1 MKQENLNACQS
12 CTRELGSAAVLCLLH
27 SSDCLPLSF
36 GSFLTPLLCHT
47 LFYCVPP
54 WASMPA
60 DVIFSD
66 VLLLFTLI
74 SWFSFQLYLKVCLAC
89 ALGYGKVAPL
99 WVLKTDACFLFLSIS
114 CVVDWWPIQG
124 GRGFCLQTTLCWVS
138 NSNNQLVPCNTWTC
152 IVLAETRK

>member
-1 MKQENLNACQS
+1 MLVKAALVNLGVQQFCAC
-12 CTRELGSAAVLCLLH
+12 CIPLPA
-27 SSDCLPLSF
+27 CLPLSF

-47 LFYCVPP
+47 LFYCLPPRTSVPV
-54 WASMPA
+54 

-99 WVLKTDACFLFLSIS
+99 SVLKTSDFPKDCF
-114 CVVDWWPIQG
+114 
-124 GRGFCLQTTLCWVS
+124 
-138 NSNNQLVPCNTWTC
+138 
-152 IVLAETRK
+152 

>member
-1 MKQENLNACQS
+1 MCKGMFLSVTPSPFQSRPERELFMVSSMKQENLNVCQS

-36 GSFLTPLLCHT
+36 GSFLTPLLSHT

-54 WASMPA
+54 RASVPV

-66 VLLLFTLI
+66 VLLLFTSI

-99 WVLKTDACFLFLSIS
+99 SVLKTSDFPKDCF
-114 CVVDWWPIQG
+114 
-124 GRGFCLQTTLCWVS
+124 
-138 NSNNQLVPCNTWTC
+138 
-152 IVLAETRK
+152 